1 MTNAEEAE
9 MRGEIYALKI
19 LLINCLG
26 FIAAITDDPGSHL
39 QAVQD
44 QSIEGIAR
52 SRHGKVK
59 AAYLRNFQDAA
70 AGIVLQAIEG
80 AKVASAQVEKPE
92 RLQ

>member
-1 MTNAEEAE
+1 MQKKQR